1 MYNQWAGIAI
11 KKRRPMKA
19 MILAAGLGTRLRP
32 LTSRRAKTL
41 IPVANRP
48 LIDRTIEYLKAH
60 GVTEIVINAYHHHQ
74 QIVRHLDGGRPFN
87 IPIEVRVEPE
97 ILGTG
102 GGIKNTADF
111 WGAEPFIVING
122 DILTDIDL
130 THAYE
135 AHKKDK
141 CLTTLILHDVL
152 SFNKIRIDSFSN
164 ITAIPRESPPDRT
177 GTLAFSGIHIIEPE
191 LLDSI
196 PEGVFSDIIDCYRK
210 LIDSGLE
217 IKAQVAKN
225 HYWRDIGTI
234 KSYVLANKE
243 SLRGDSKL
251 IGPGGRIH
259 GSARLTDW
267 AIVGKDA
274 YLEEGAE
281 ITRSVLWEGV
291 RVKKRI
297 RVIDSIVTS
306 SRVIDCDLVDRIF

>member
-1 MYNQWAGIAI
+1 
-11 KKRRPMKA
+11 MKA

-32 LTSRRAKTL
+32 LTSRRAKAL

-60 GVTEIVINAYHHHQ
+60 GVTEIVVNAYHHHQ
-74 QIVRHLDGGRPFN
+74 QIVRHLDGGKPFK

-102 GGIKNTADF
+102 GGIKNTGDF
-111 WGAEPFIVING
+111 WGADPFIVING

-130 THAYE
+130 VKAYE
-135 AHKKDK
+135 AHKKNRG
-141 CLTTLILHDVL
+141 LATLILHDYRR
-152 SFNKIRIDSFSN
+152 FNKIRVNSSSR
-164 ITAIPRESPPDRT
+164 ITAIPHKSPPDRT

-217 IKAQVAKN
+217 IKAQAAKN

-234 KSYVLANKE
+234 KSYVLANRE
-243 SLRGDSKL
+243 SLAENPVL
-251 IGPGGRIH
+251 IAPGCRIH
-259 GSARLTDW
+259 SAAKLMDW
-267 AIVGKDA
+267 AVVGKDA
-274 YLEEGAE
+274 YIEEGAE
-281 ITRSVLWEGV
+281 ITRSILWEGV
-291 RVKKRI
+291 RVKKGI

-306 SRVIDCDLVDRIF
+306 SMEVSSDLMDRVF